1 LPKQFCS
8 IRSSLVAELATA
20 TKQVANIVDRLKV
33 LASGGNHASAKDR
46 KEIFE
51 LSARRNASIVECGQ
65 LLQKLGA
72 HRTKHDC

>member
-1 LPKQFCS
+1 
-8 IRSSLVAELATA
+8 VAELATA

-33 LASGGNHASAKDR
+33 LASRGNHASAKDR

-51 LSARRNASIVECGQ
+51 LSARRNASIAECGQ

>member
-1 LPKQFCS
+1 MPKQFCS
-8 IRSSLVAELATA
+8 IRSGLVVELTTA
-20 TKQVANIVDRLKV
+20 TNHVAKVVDRLKV
-33 LASGGNHASAKDR
+33 LASLGKSASAKDR

-51 LSARRNASIVECGQ
+51 LSNRRNKGIVKCGQ